1 MLNKIRSAFAV
12 VRSRLK
18 SRVFSVGLLATCSA
32 VLILLGGLSVN
43 NVTIDNGGKQLS
55 FKTFYSKAEDIL
67 NLANINTTEQDD
79 VTIKA
84 DKNNISLAVKYSFPV
99 HINYSAQ
106 NYTVNVTGGTVND
119 ALAKAGITLNQYD
132 IINLSTETVL
142 TKTENIDITH
152 IDYVTET
159 ATVEIPFSST
169 TTYSSKLAEGKKQVT
184 DGQVGL
190 KQVTYQRKLVN
201 GVVCE
206 SQVVNENIIQKPV
219 NKTVVIGTK
228 KPVVTTSTSVSC
240 VSTLTPAKPIEL
252 DKNGNPVSYKKHI
265 TVQATAY
272 TASAGK
278 RCSTGVVA
286 APGYIAVNP
295 KFIPYGTKMYIKSS
309 DGRYIYGYA
318 VAADTGG
325 FAKKRPTNVDLFFPT
340 KQQCIVFGRR
350 NVEIYIL
357 E

>member
-1 MLNKIRSAFAV
+1 MFNKIRSAISNM
-12 VRSRLK
+12 RSRLN
-18 SRVFSVGLLATCSA
+18 SRVFSVGFLAITSA
-32 VLILLGGLSVN
+32 ILIAVGGLSVN
-43 NVTIDNGGKQLS
+43 NVTIDNGGKEIS
-55 FKTFYSKAEDIL
+55 FKTFYSEVTDIL
-67 NLANINTTEQDD
+67 KAASITYTEQDD
-79 VTIKA
+79 VIVEE
-84 DKNNISLAVKYSFPV
+84 DKNNISVAVKYSFPV
-99 HINYSAQ
+99 NINYAAQ
-106 NYTVNVTGGTVND
+106 KYTVNVTGGTVND

-132 IINLSTETVL
+132 IINLSTDTVL
-142 TKTENIDITH
+142 SKTENIDITH

-159 ATVEIPFSST
+159 ATEEIPFAST
-169 TTYSSKLAEGKKQVT
+169 TSYSSKLAQGKKQT
-184 DGQVGL
+184 TEGKVGL

-201 GVVCE
+201 GVVTE
-206 SQVVNENIIQKPV
+206 TQVVSENVIQKPV

-228 KPVVTTSTSVSC
+228 KPAVTTSANVSC
-240 VSTLTPAKPIEL
+240 ISSLTPASPIEL

-272 TASAGK
+272 TASGGA

-309 DGRYIYGYA
+309 DGRYVYGYA
-318 VAADTGG
+318 IAADTGG

-357 E
+357 D